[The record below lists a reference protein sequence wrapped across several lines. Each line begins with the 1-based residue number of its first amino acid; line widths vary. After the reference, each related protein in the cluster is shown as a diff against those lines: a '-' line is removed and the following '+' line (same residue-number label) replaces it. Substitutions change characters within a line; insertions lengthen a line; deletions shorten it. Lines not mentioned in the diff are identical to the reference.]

1 MPEVIAPVPV
11 LGRPKET
18 VAQRLKDGW
27 QQDILDLYKVGAS
40 DVEIRLMLADKYDNT
55 GYLSQDLWDRWIQEE
70 EIFSLTVKKGRE
82 YCKKWW
88 ETEGRTNLTNKEF
101 SPVLW
106 YMNMKN
112 RFGWKDKQEVEN
124 TGEVKYQIIRGE

>member
-40 DVEIRLMLADKYDNT
+40 DVEIRLMLADKYDN
-55 GYLSQDLWDRWIQEE
+55 
-70 EIFSLTVKKGRE
+70 IF
-82 YCKKWW
+82 
-88 ETEGRTNLTNKEF
+88 F
-101 SPVLW
+101 S
-106 YMNMKN
+106 
-112 RFGWKDKQEVEN
+112 
-124 TGEVKYQIIRGE
+124 II